1 MAVFSCETKAL
12 RSSVPEPLKSSAGTV
27 SVRLLGIGSVDW
39 RSRRVTAASGAL
51 MLSRNDSSCV
61 SSEIECA
68 CGTRGT

>member
-1 MAVFSCETKAL
+1 MEKDAEKAVFAQGKLIPKNKFDLVKAGGG
-12 RSSVPEPLKSSAGTV
+12 R
-27 SVRLLGIGSVDW
+27 
-39 RSRRVTAASGAL
+39 AL